1 MTTADNN
8 NGGLFSDK
16 GMDEQLKEIGLGGS
30 SKRPKENYTYKAPK
44 KPSRWKVI
52 RVYLVFALIVGSVIG
67 GVCCFIFKPRVS
79 IDSKKKLEFVLSPQ
93 YCEREFTLKSNKS
106 HLVFVADEPWATG
119 QITDN
124 LLKIKVEENNT
135 GKERMNILG
144 VKAKRAKATIVLRQ
158 MPHVSYL
165 NVEKDVLI
173 EALGGEKT
181 IKVSTDAFDME
192 VGVCPSWC
200 KATVDDK
207 QIVLDCEN
215 NTDDFVR
222 EGQIE
227 IIADTAHAVLNI
239 KQAGLRGAKTEEE
252 SRADFIQKHYTGD
265 LKDGVPHGKG
275 VMNYPDGGTYDGSFV
290 DGKQQGK
297 GKYVWPNGDVYEGD
311 WLNDKVSGKGTMKYA
326 NGDVYEGEWMNNKI
340 SGKGKMKYANGN
352 VYEGEWRNSARTG
365 AGTFKYLDGSVYK
378 GMWKD
383 GSENGKGV
391 LKYSNGDV
399 YDGEWVNGKKQ
410 GKGKVKFADGSTY
423 EGDWQKDVFHGYG
436 KMKYADGSVYEGEF
450 KEGYKY
456 GKGKMKW
463 ADRDV
468 YDGEWMNDDL
478 NGRGTYKYADG
489 SVYEGEFKDGLKQ
502 GKGKQKWANGTIYE
516 GDWLNDNVSG
526 QGTMKYVN
534 GDVYE
539 GEFKEGERHGKG
551 TYTYADGKVKKGVW
565 KEGEYKSWSI
575 W

>member
-1 MTTADNN
+1 MADNNNN

-16 GMDEQLKEIGLGGS
+16 GLDEQLKEIGLGGS
-30 SKRPKENYTYKAPK
+30 DKRPKENYTYKAPK

-67 GVCCFIFKPRVS
+67 CVCYLIFKPRVS
-79 IDSKKKLEFVLSPQ
+79 IGSKKKLELVLSPQ
-93 YCEREFTLKSNKS
+93 YCEREFALKSNKS
-106 HLVFVADEPWATG
+106 HLVFFADEPWATG

-124 LLKIKVEENNT
+124 LLKIRVEENNT

-144 VKAKRAKATIVLRQ
+144 VKAKRAKATMVLRQ

-165 NVEKDVLI
+165 NVEKDVVI
-173 EALGGEKT
+173 EASGGEKT

-200 KATVDDK
+200 KATVEDK

-239 KQAGLRGAKTEEE
+239 KQAGLRGTKTEEE

-311 WLNDKVSGKGTMKYA
+311 WLNDKVNGKGTMKYA
-326 NGDVYEGEWMNNKI
+326 NGDVYEGEWVNGMM
-340 SGKGKMKYANGN
+340 SGRGKMKYADGN
-352 VYEGEWRNSARTG
+352 VYEGEWVNDARNG
-365 AGTFKYLDGSVYK
+365 EGTLKYSDGSVYK
-378 GMWKD
+378 GIWKD
-383 GSENGKGV
+383 DCANGKGMLKQADGAV
-391 LKYSNGDV
+391 YDGQWVNSKREGKGKLKYANGGIYEGEWVDSKRQGKGKMKWVTGGVYEGEWMSDKQHGKGTWKNAKGVVIYNGEWLNGTINGEGVYRYEDGSV
-399 YDGEWVNGKKQ
+399 YDGELK
-410 GKGKVKFADGSTY
+410 DG
-423 EGDWQKDVFHGYG
+423 EP
-436 KMKYADGSVYEGEF
+436 
-450 KEGYKY
+450 Y

-463 ADRDV
+463 ANGNV
-468 YDGEWMNDDL
+468 YDGDWQNGQMN
-478 NGRGTYKYADG
+478 
-489 SVYEGEFKDGLKQ
+489 
-502 GKGKQKWANGTIYE
+502 GKGKLVWSDG
-516 GDWLNDNVSG
+516 SS
-526 QGTMKYVN
+526 
-534 GDVYE
+534 YE
-539 GEFKEGERHGKG
+539 GEFKEGVQHGKG
-551 TYTYADGKVKKGVW
+551 TYTDEDGKKTPGVW
-565 KEGEYKSWSI
+565 RNGEFKFRW
-575 W
+575 